1 MTEKLSV
8 SKNIE
13 QKYNETEKTYV
24 PRDPALLDQFLD
36 YTAKAI
42 QQPYLSHPSEQFS
55 LRLRHTGSEKGVK
68 IDTTLKSR
76 GEIVANG
83 LSRDEFTAP
92 ITLDRYGYYRDFD
105 LPTVRKRRSSPLEA
119 IDIDFYAGGYRHI
132 ESEDPAAWN
141 RFLDEYGFS
150 QDDFEDVTGEV
161 FTDNEWR
168 AHQSYRREHGGHEAL
183 MPYREFETEV
193 ALDSILQYAKSRLQ
207 ISRAR
212 IPVVRI
218 YGRSGSGKSYQLD
231 QLRARLAE
239 QGVTTSVISTDDYNV
254 GMTEMTRR
262 NGGEYPT
269 DFEDASI
276 YNLPAVQEDVANWLR
291 GDPIRE
297 RTFDFGTSEP
307 VIGGHLPAPQNGSV
321 LFIEGLWA
329 RHSAFDHADL
339 SFEVETP
346 MATCIGR
353 RILRDMVSRPE
364 FTPEANLGYYVEH
377 VEPSYRAQR

>member
-13 QKYNETEKTYV
+13 QFYNETEKTYI
-24 PRDPALLDQFLD
+24 PRDPALLDRFLD
-36 YTAKAI
+36 HTAKSI

-55 LRLRHTGSEKGVK
+55 LRLRHTGSKKGTK

-76 GEIVANG
+76 GEIVTDG

-92 ITLDRYGYYRDFD
+92 ITLSRYGYYRDFD
-105 LPTVRKRRSSPLEA
+105 LPAVRKRRSSPLDA
-119 IDIDFYAGGYRHI
+119 IDVDFYADGYRHI
-132 ESEDPAAWN
+132 ESEDPVAWN
-141 RFLDEYGFS
+141 RFLDEFGFS
-150 QDDFEDVTGEV
+150 ADDFIDVTGEI

-183 MPYREFETEV
+183 VPYREFETEI

-218 YGRSGSGKSYQLD
+218 YGRSGSGKSYYLD
-231 QLRARLAE
+231 QLRARLSE
-239 QGVTTSVISTDDYNV
+239 QGVPSNVISTDNYNI
-254 GMTEMTRR
+254 GITEMTRR
-262 NGGEYPT
+262 NGGEHPT
-269 DFEDASI
+269 DFEDVAI
-276 YNLPAVQEDVANWLR
+276 YNLPAVEKDVMSWLR
-291 GDPIRE
+291 GDSIRE
-297 RTFDFGTSEP
+297 RTFDFETSEP
-307 VIGGHLPAPQNGSV
+307 VVRSHLPAPQNGSV
-321 LFIEGLWA
+321 LFVEGLWA

-353 RILRDMVSRPE
+353 RILRDVVSRPE
-364 FTPEANLGYYVEH
+364 FSPEANLGYYVEH
-377 VEPSYRAQR
+377 VEPSYRTQR